1 MRGLADPGEDMGSL
15 SGGVRGFLGAGV
27 GGKHESCVKQEGSAR
42 HGVGSGRSR
51 QRERLLREEAARR
64 CVAPTGMKT
73 LERRGA
79 MLWGPECPPEEF
91 IRLSPHLL
99 TREARVRRRTP
110 GGA

>member
-51 QRERLLREEAARR
+51 QRERLKGGSGTALCGAYRHEDTGEAGGHA
-64 CVAPTGMKT
+64 VG
-73 LERRGA
+73 
-79 MLWGPECPPEEF
+79 
-91 IRLSPHLL
+91 
-99 TREARVRRRTP
+99 TRMSS
-110 GGA
+110 